1 MIHKDLDRKI
11 SMGLPEGSQYQ
22 EMLQRINVEFKS
34 FYNSI
39 KSYGDCDEYAD
50 KIAKWDIHKICSS
63 FVDLAEPMKNGFQI
77 LNHGDMWINNF
88 MIKSDS
94 EGKPIDVK
102 LIDYQMSYW
111 ASPAG
116 DLIYFLIISVQDD
129 IKVDQFDNLVE
140 YYHTNLVESL
150 IKLKYDKVIPTLEEL
165 HADMLHAACFF
176 YIQLNFEIFQNYL
189 P

>member
-1 MIHKDLDRKI
+1 MEGENNPMLESMKLDFKCF
-11 SMGLPEGSQYQ
+11 
-22 EMLQRINVEFKS
+22 VEA
-34 FYNSI
+34 I

-50 KIAKWDIHKICSS
+50 KIAKWDIKKICSS
-63 FVDLAEPMKNGFQI
+63 FVDLGEPMKNGFQI
-77 LNHGDMWINNF
+77 LNHGDMWVNNF

-150 IKLKYDKVIPTLEEL
+150 TKLKYDKVIPTLEEL
-165 HADMLHAACFF
+165 HADISEKGHFGKLLLS
-176 YIQLNFEIFQNYL
+176 YNLLIIIII
-189 P
+189 